1 MNLIQIALII
11 FLLYYCI
18 KYKRL
23 NVKQTALISVALFTI
38 QFLYRAFDTV
48 DGSVEISIGT
58 VVTAVLCMAFILM
71 KDDERVKIFRIFIII
86 FTITLI
92 PGMIV
97 SCCNLI
103 NISLPSTILQSAE
116 SIKVQSNLQYRQTFF
131 SVILENPWWG
141 AGYRKLCGIYDEPG
155 RVGTIAGM
163 LLPALP
169 LKSKLKLDKGISY
182 IIILGGLMS
191 LSLAF
196 YVLLALFIFIK
207 LSEKKKM
214 TTKKLLIGLI
224 FVCGAM
230 GIFYYLATT
239 NEYFQNQIIRRF
251 TLQTIITDNNRVSDA
266 FESIYKP
273 FLSSSEVWFGVGNG
287 NTIIKTVDAA
297 GYQIIVYTFG
307 IVGFAL
313 ICLWVCFM
321 GITFSKKNKNALLM
335 FAFFMLSF
343 YQRGWIFPFYHI
355 LILCGGISFIKEMT
369 VSSTPK
375 NIKEAGAT

>member
-1 MNLIQIALII
+1 MDLIQITLII
-11 FLLYYCI
+11 FILYYCI
-18 KYKRL
+18 ICKHLY
-23 NVKQTALISVALFTI
+23 VKQSALISAALFTI

-48 DGSVEISIGT
+48 DGSVEISVGT
-58 VVTAVLCMAFILM
+58 VVTTILCITFILM
-71 KDDERVKIFRIFIII
+71 KDDERAWIFRIFIII
-86 FTITLI
+86 FAITLI

-116 SIKVQSNLQYRQTFF
+116 SIKVQSNLQYKQTFF

-191 LSLAF
+191 LSLVF
-196 YVLLALFIFIK
+196 YVLLVLF
-207 LSEKKKM
+207 LSFTLLEKKKM
-214 TTKKLLIGLI
+214 TSKKILIGSVFL
-224 FVCGAM
+224 CGAI

-251 TLQTIITDNNRVSDA
+251 TLEAIVTDNNRVSDA
-266 FESIYKP
+266 FESIYRP
-273 FLSSSEVWFGVGNG
+273 FLSSPNAWLGVGNG
-287 NTIIKTVDAA
+287 NSVIKTVDAA

-321 GITFSKKNKNALLM
+321 GIMFSKKNKNALLM

-369 VSSTPK
+369 VLSTSK
-375 NIKEAGAT
+375 NVKEAGVT

>member
-1 MNLIQIALII
+1 MDLIQIALIVFI
-11 FLLYYCI
+11 LYYCI
-18 KYKRL
+18 IYKRL
-23 NVKQTALISVALFTI
+23 HVKQSALISVALFTI

-48 DGSVEISIGT
+48 DGSVEISVGT
-58 VVTAVLCMAFILM
+58 VVTAILCMAFILM
-71 KDDERVKIFRIFIII
+71 KDDERARIFRIFIII
-86 FTITLI
+86 FAITLI

-97 SCCNLI
+97 SCFNLL

-182 IIILGGLMS
+182 SIILGGLMS

-207 LSEKKKM
+207 LLERKKM
-214 TTKKLLIGLI
+214 TMKKWLIWLM
-224 FVCGAM
+224 FLCGTM
-230 GIFYYLATT
+230 GIFYVFATT

-266 FESIYKP
+266 FESIYRP
-273 FLSSSEVWFGVGNG
+273 FLSSPDVWLGVGNG
-287 NTIIKTVDAA
+287 NTVIKTVDAA

-307 IVGFAL
+307 IVGFSL

-321 GITFSKKNKNALLM
+321 GITFSKKNRNALLM
-335 FAFFMLSF
+335 FVFFMLSF

-355 LILCGGISFIKEMT
+355 LILCGGISFIKEMA
-369 VSSTPK
+369 VSSNSK
-375 NIKEAGAT
+375 IIKRVGVT